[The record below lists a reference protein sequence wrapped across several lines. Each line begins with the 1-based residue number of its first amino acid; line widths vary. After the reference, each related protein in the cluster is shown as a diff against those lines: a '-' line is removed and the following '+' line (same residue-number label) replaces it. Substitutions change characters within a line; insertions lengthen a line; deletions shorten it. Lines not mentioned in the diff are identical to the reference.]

1 MKNIFY
7 GIFLFLFLV
16 SINAQVK
23 DYEIGVNPNQRTSA
37 GAYWDYSDPT
47 TLNMKVSVWGFV
59 KYPGRYVV
67 PIYTTPTELLSFA
80 GGPTDDAHLDELRI
94 YRKDKNNNESLLK
107 FNYEDLMWEEDLAT
121 TNRQIPDLT
130 AGDVLVVPGSPK
142 FYFKDY
148 LQVALSILSA
158 MISLSILLF
167 K

>member
-7 GIFLFLFLV
+7 GIFLFLFLT
-16 SINAQVK
+16 SITAQVQ
-23 DYEIGVNPNQRTSA
+23 DYEIGISSRLNSQ
-37 GAYWDYSDPT
+37 GAYYDYSDQT
-47 TLNMKVSVWGFV
+47 TLNIKVSLWGFV

-67 PIYTTPTELLSFA
+67 PIYTTPTDLLSFA

-94 YRKDKNNNESLLK
+94 YRQNENSTQTLIK
-107 FNYEDLMWEEDLAT
+107 FNYEDVLWEDELAT
-121 TNRQIPDLT
+121 NSRQIPELL
-130 AGDVLVVPGSPK
+130 AGDVLVVPGSPR

-158 MISLSILLF
+158 MISLSILIF

>member
-7 GIFLFLFLV
+7 GIFLFLFV
-16 SINAQVK
+16 ISVNAQVQ
-23 DYEIGVNPNQRTSA
+23 DYEIGTSTRLNSQ
-37 GAYWDYSDPT
+37 GAYYDYSDQT
-47 TLNMKVSVWGFV
+47 TLNIKVSLWGFV

-94 YRKDKNNNESLLK
+94 YRQNEDKTQTLLK
-107 FNYEDLMWEEDLAT
+107 FNYEDLMWEDELVT
-121 TNRQIPDLT
+121 NNRQVPELL
-130 AGDVLVVPGSPK
+130 AGDVLVVPGSPR

-158 MISLSILLF
+158 MISLSILIF